1 MPGKAAKITL
11 TEGQR
16 EILLTLCKSAGESP
30 QLRQRAT
37 IILLA
42 FDGLRNNEI
51 AAEVGLGQRFV
62 GRWRRRWAKGW
73 DGLVDIECGETRAD
87 LRRAI
92 EGILT
97 DEPRTGARPK
107 FSPDQITRILAVAR
121 DAPEFRVGG
130 HSLDGPRTDRRS
142 RQTRHCR
149 VNLGV
154 PGATLP
160 PRGGAGPSSESV
172 PARSDR
178 EGSAAGLDN
187 DSLPNYKLIWVPNVG
202 TDS

>member
-107 FSPDQITRILAVAR
+107 FSPDQITRILAVVRETPQNSGSEATHWTAHALTVEVVKR
-121 DAPEFRVGG
+121 GIVASISVSQVRRYLREAALGPPLSRYR
-130 HSLDGPRTDRRS
+130 LDRIEKAQQQDLTTILF
-142 RQTRHCR
+142 QTT
-149 VNLGV
+149 N
-154 PGATLP
+154 
-160 PRGGAGPSSESV
+160 
-172 PARSDR
+172 
-178 EGSAAGLDN
+178 
-187 DSLPNYKLIWVPNVG
+187 
-202 TDS
+202 